1 MSAGLTY
8 GMNEEN
14 TSTMGWNPPSQG
26 PQGPQDN
33 RPNSSDRE
41 PRNSG
46 GNDNDDPWQRQRQR
60 NSANGNDDGNGNG
73 VNSFFKKAEDLW
85 NKKGNMGGMGGN
97 TFKRK
102 GSLKTLLIGLVVVL
116 LGVFIFTG
124 FYTVREAE
132 RAVVLR
138 FGKFYEVV
146 EPGLQWKIPGIDQAY
161 TVDIEQVRSIQS
173 SGAMLTEDENVVIV
187 EMDVQYRIS
196 DPFQYL
202 FSVTN
207 PDNSLMEATDSAL
220 RYVVGHT
227 MMDDILTSGRE
238 MVRQG
243 TRELLISII
252 EPYKMGLSIVDVNF
266 LPARAPDEVKEAF
279 DDAIAAQE
287 DEQRFKREAEA
298 YANEVL
304 PRAEGQVQRI
314 RQEAEA
320 YRSQVVLDAQGEVAR
335 FEQVLPEYNAAPEI
349 TRMRLY
355 LETMQEVLGSSSKI
369 ILDTPEG
376 SSPVLY
382 LPMPTNTGD
391 TNKGKVKSN
400 SVSTTPR
407 SGYTTS
413 SSSVPSSPYYGAS
426 TSSSTTSTAANSSS
440 TRSTSTRPVYGYGQS
455 GR

>member
-1 MSAGLTY
+1 MFCWLQQDFVKL
-8 GMNEEN
+8 NDEN
-14 TSTMGWNPPSQG
+14 TSLMGWNPPNQG
-26 PQGPQDN
+26 PQGQQDN
-33 RPNSSDRE
+33 RPKSERE
-41 PRNSG
+41 PRSSG
-46 GNDNDDPWQRQRQR
+46 NNDNDDPWQRQRER
-60 NSANGNDDGNGNG
+60 NSRNNGNGNG
-73 VNSFFKKAEDLW
+73 NGLNGIFKKAEDILSS
-85 NKKGNMGGMGGN
+85 KKGGFGGGGSS
-97 TFKRK
+97 KHK
-102 GSLKTLLIGLVVVL
+102 GSVKGLLTVAIVIL
-116 LGVFIFTG
+116 LGIFIFMG

-132 RAVVLR
+132 RGVVLR

-146 EPGLQWKIPGIDQAY
+146 DPGLQWKIPGIDHVFM
-161 TVDIEQVRSIQS
+161 VDIEQVRSIQS

-187 EMDVQYRIS
+187 EMDVQYRVS

-227 MMDDILTSGRE
+227 LMDDILTSGRE
-238 MVRQG
+238 RVRQG

-335 FEQVLPEYNAAPEI
+335 FELVLPEYNAAPEI

-355 LETMQEVLGSSSKI
+355 LETMQEVLGNSSKI

-382 LPMPTNTGD
+382 LPMPPTSGQTGAAA
-391 TNKGKVKSN
+391 TGTKPSASTPAVSSN
-400 SVSTTPR
+400 STPTTPYYETKRPSTT
-407 SGYTTS
+407 TN
-413 SSSVPSSPYYGAS
+413 SVGTAS
-426 TSSSTTSTAANSSS
+426 RPA
-440 TRSTSTRPVYGYGQS
+440 TRPTYGYSQ

>member
-1 MSAGLTY
+1 MQ
-8 GMNEEN
+8 EHI
-14 TSTMGWNPPSQG
+14 STMGWNPPSQG
-26 PQGPQDN
+26 PQGSGNKDS
-33 RPNSSDRE
+33 RPHNDE
-41 PRNSG
+41 PRKGETPSG
-46 GNDNDDPWQRQRQR
+46 DDPWNRARR
-60 NSANGNDDGNGNG
+60 NNSDDGASG
-73 VNSFFKKAEDLW
+73 VNQIFKKAEKMW
-85 NKKGNMGGMGGN
+85 SRGGSGGGN
-97 TFKRK
+97 GWKRSGSFK
-102 GSLKTLLIGLVVVL
+102 GLITIALVVVL
-116 LGVFIFTG
+116 GIFIFTG

-132 RAVVLR
+132 RGVVLR

-146 EPGLQWKIPGIDQAY
+146 NPGLQWKIPGIDRVSM
-161 TVDIEQVRSIQS
+161 VDIEQVRSIQS

-202 FSVTN
+202 YSVTN

-227 MMDDILTSGRE
+227 LMDDILTSGRE
-238 MVRQG
+238 RVRQD

-252 EPYKMGLSIVDVNF
+252 EPYQMGLTIVDVNF

-335 FEQVLPEYNAAPEI
+335 FEQILPEYNAAPEI
-349 TRMRLY
+349 TRTRLY
-355 LETMQEVLGSSSKI
+355 LETMQDVLSSSKKI

-382 LPMPTNTGD
+382 LPMPQGTVP
-391 TNKGKVKSN
+391 KAASN
-400 SVSTTPR
+400 LRV
-407 SGYTTS
+407 GGALGGTS
-413 SSSVPSSPYYGAS
+413 AYQSSNQNPV
-426 TSSSTTSTAANSSS
+426 SSTTSTAPYQYSSS
-440 TRSTSTRPVYGYGQS
+440 NNSAPSSTTIRPNSDRQVGGGYGS
-455 GR
+455 SR

>member
-1 MSAGLTY
+1 MTD
-8 GMNEEN
+8 EN
-14 TSTMGWNPPSQG
+14 NSLMGWNPPNQG
-26 PQGPQDN
+26 PQGQDN
-33 RPNSSDRE
+33 RPQSERE
-41 PRNSG
+41 PRATSNG
-46 GNDNDDPWQRQRQR
+46 DNDDPWQRQRER
-60 NSANGNDDGNGNG
+60 NNRNRNGGGDGLNGI
-73 VNSFFKKAEDLW
+73 FKKAENIW
-85 NKKGNMGGMGGN
+85 SSKKKGGLGGGSA
-97 TFKRK
+97 K
-102 GSLKTLLIGLVVVL
+102 GSGGFKGIVIASLIVL
-116 LGVFIFTG
+116 LGVLIFTG

-132 RAVVLR
+132 RGVVLR

-146 EPGLQWKIPGIDQAY
+146 DPGLQWKIPGIDQVFM
-161 TVDIEQVRSIQS
+161 VDIEQVRSIQS
-173 SGAMLTEDENVVIV
+173 SGSMLTEDENVVIV

-202 FSVTN
+202 FSVAN

-227 MMDDILTSGRE
+227 LMDDILTSGRE
-238 MVRQG
+238 RVRQG

-252 EPYKMGLSIVDVNF
+252 EPYKMGLTIVDVNF

-355 LETMQEVLGSSSKI
+355 LETMQEVLGNSSKI
-369 ILDTPEG
+369 ILDAPEG
-376 SSPVLY
+376 SAPVLY
-382 LPMPTNTGD
+382 LPMPAGMGQNS
-391 TNKGKVKSN
+391 SN
-400 SVSTTPR
+400 GNNATSAPAAAST
-407 SGYTTS
+407 
-413 SSSVPSSPYYGAS
+413 S
-426 TSSSTTSTAANSSS
+426 TSSSVTQRTSVPVSPYENSNIQSQTSSS
-440 TRSTSTRPVYGYGQS
+440 TNSANRIVRPSYSYGQQ

>member
-1 MSAGLTY
+1 MK
-8 GMNEEN
+8 EEN
-14 TSTMGWNPPSQG
+14 TSTMGWNPPNGSRGQQDSQ
-26 PQGPQDN
+26 
-33 RPNSSDRE
+33 PNTNRE
-41 PRNSG
+41 PQNNG
-46 GNDNDDPWQRQRQR
+46 GRDNNDDPWQRQRNR
-60 NSANGNDDGNGNG
+60 NNGNG
-73 VNSFFKKAEDLW
+73 DGGVNQLFKKAENLW
-85 NKKGNMGGMGGN
+85 SAKKGRGGGGLGGGL
-97 TFKRK
+97 KRSGNIK
-102 GSLKTLLIGLVVVL
+102 GLITIALVVVL
-116 LGVFIFTG
+116 GILIFSG

-132 RAVVLR
+132 RGVVLR

-146 EPGLQWKIPGIDQAY
+146 DPGLQWKIPAIDQVF

-227 MMDDILTSGRE
+227 LMDDILTSGRE
-238 MVRQG
+238 KVRQD
-243 TRELLISII
+243 TRELLVSII
-252 EPYKMGLSIVDVNF
+252 EPYKMGLTIVDVNF

-335 FEQVLPEYNAAPEI
+335 FEQILPEYNAAPEI

-355 LETMQEVLGSSSKI
+355 LETMQEVLGSSNKV

-382 LPMPTNTGD
+382 LPLPAGAANNGVV
-391 TNKGKVKSN
+391 NNNSAKSN
-400 SVSTTPR
+400 QT
-407 SGYTTS
+407 GKS
-413 SSSVPSSPYYGAS
+413 SSYVG
-426 TSSSTTSTAANSSS
+426 SSTTNSTPYTSSTTTSRSSSANTGSANSAHSGRAS
-440 TRSTSTRPVYGYGQS
+440 ISRPSYGQLAG

>member
-1 MSAGLTY
+1 
-8 GMNEEN
+8 
-14 TSTMGWNPPSQG
+14 MGWNPPNQG
-26 PQGPQDN
+26 PKGQKDS
-33 RPNSSDRE
+33 RPKSEQE
-41 PRNSG
+41 PRSSG
-46 GNDNDDPWQRQRQR
+46 NNDNDDPWQRQRER
-60 NSANGNDDGNGNG
+60 NSRNNGNQEGSGLDALFKKANEIFSGGSGDHNGNG
-73 VNSFFKKAEDLW
+73 DNKNKNSVKAIL
-85 NKKGNMGGMGGN
+85 
-97 TFKRK
+97 TVAIVF
-102 GSLKTLLIGLVVVL
+102 L
-116 LGVFIFTG
+116 LGIVIFMG

-132 RAVVLR
+132 RGVVLR

-146 EPGLQWKIPGIDQAY
+146 DPGLQWKVLGIDRVF

-173 SGAMLTEDENVVIV
+173 SGTMLTEDENVVIV

-227 MMDDILTSGRE
+227 LMDDILTSGRE
-238 MVRQG
+238 HVRQA

-252 EPYKMGLSIVDVNF
+252 EPYQMGLSIVDVNF

-320 YRSQVVLDAQGEVAR
+320 YRSQVVLDSQGEVAR
-335 FEQVLPEYNAAPEI
+335 FELVLPEYKAAPEI
-349 TRMRLY
+349 TRKRLY
-355 LETMQEVLGSSSKI
+355 LETMQEVMSNSTKV

-376 SSPVLY
+376 SNPVLY
-382 LPMPTNTGD
+382 LPLPTMQNPTLNQPVRSNVAHSNNSTNTS
-391 TNKGKVKSN
+391 TNN
-400 SVSTTPR
+400 TST
-407 SGYTTS
+407 
-413 SSSVPSSPYYGAS
+413 S
-426 TSSSTTSTAANSSS
+426 TSSTPYYDTKRNSTGAAANALRTPRAPYS
-440 TRSTSTRPVYGYGQS
+440 YGQS